1 MQNIVQDLFNQ
12 LSGAPMQQMS
22 RELGADESSI
32 QKAVATALPLLL
44 GTMGRNASTP
54 EGADQ
59 LHRALERDHAA
70 SSPMDIIGGLLG
82 DGGNSGAGGLLGSVL
97 GSVLGG
103 GSKPQNRAL
112 DAAGILG
119 HVFGGRTDRAQ
130 RGVAQASGVN
140 SDLAG
145 KVLKYLAP
153 VVMAYLANQ
162 MKSKKM
168 SSREL
173 GSALGSEQKVI
184 QEQSPVGGLMG
195 AVLDRDGDGDV
206 DFMDMVGIG
215 STILGGMRR

>member
-44 GTMGRNASTP
+44 GTMGRNASSP

-70 SSPMDIIGGLLG
+70 SSPLDLIGGLLG
-82 DGGNSGAGGLLGSVL
+82 GDNSGGAGGMLGGLLGSVL
-97 GSVLGG
+97 GGG
-103 GSKPQNRAL
+103 QPQNKAL

-119 HVFGGRTDRAQ
+119 HIFGGRTQRAE

-168 SSREL
+168 SSSDL
-173 GSALGSEQKVI
+173 GSALGNEQKVI

-215 STILGGMRR
+215 GSILGGMRR

>member
-70 SSPMDIIGGLLG
+70 SSPLDLIGSILG
-82 DGGNSGAGGLLGSVL
+82 GGNSGGAGGMLGGLLGSVL
-97 GSVLGG
+97 GGG
-103 GSKPQNRAL
+103 QPQNKAL

-119 HVFGGRTDRAQ
+119 HIFGGRTQRAE

-168 SSREL
+168 SSSDL
-173 GSALGSEQKVI
+173 GSALGNEQKVI

-206 DFMDMVGIG
+206 DFMDMIGIG
-215 STILGGMRR
+215 GSILGGMRR